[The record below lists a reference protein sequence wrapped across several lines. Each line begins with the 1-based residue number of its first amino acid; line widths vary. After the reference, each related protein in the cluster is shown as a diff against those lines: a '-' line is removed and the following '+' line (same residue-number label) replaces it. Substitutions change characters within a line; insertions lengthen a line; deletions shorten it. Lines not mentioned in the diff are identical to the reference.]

1 MFNNYFSCQCTL
13 IRNGSK
19 LSKFSYKTENKLT
32 PFGLKDD
39 DILPII
45 KTLNL
50 DKAHGW
56 DQLSI
61 RMIRT
66 CVDSIIFPMKL
77 IFKSV
82 INEGVL
88 PEDWKKSN
96 VVPVYKKESKN
107 LIKKYR
113 RTSLLPL
120 FSKVFEKLVFTRCL
134 TSFCKIS
141 YPTPVSLAL

>member
-1 MFNNYFSCQCTL
+1 MVANYQTL
-13 IRNGSK
+13 VIK
-19 LSKFSYKTENKLT
+19 LKKKLIS
-32 PFGLKDD
+32 FGTKDD

-61 RMIRT
+61 RMIKT
-66 CVDSIIFPMKL
+66 CGESIIFPMKL

-96 VVPVYKKESKN
+96 VVPIHKKESKN
-107 LIKKYR
+107 LIKNYR
-113 RTSLLPL
+113 RISLPL
-120 FSKVFEKLVFTRCL
+120 IFSKVFEKLVFRRCL
-134 TSFCKIS
+134 TSF
-141 YPTPVSLAL
+141 